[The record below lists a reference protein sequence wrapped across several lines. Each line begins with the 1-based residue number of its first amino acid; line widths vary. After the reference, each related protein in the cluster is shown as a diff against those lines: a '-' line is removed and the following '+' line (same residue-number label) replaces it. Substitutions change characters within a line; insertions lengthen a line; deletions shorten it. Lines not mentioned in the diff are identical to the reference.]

1 MTCQAADGA
10 KKAGALAASLLVAG
24 VSLETA
30 HGTGA
35 CAAWPASAADAYPAQ
50 SRAHCPPPTSFVS
63 SRSPQSANALT
74 FDQLQGL
81 TYLQVKGTGI
91 ANTCPTL
98 DSGSSNVKDLKPGT
112 YKLGKFCMEP
122 TSFTVKEESQVC
134 PSGLACHP
142 VGLAW
147 CTRSLPCAA
156 AHTPFQHPSNTPA
169 CRCPTAL
176 HESQF
181 KGGDAEF
188 VPTKLMTRLTYTLD
202 EASWLGPRDLAAPVP
217 CAGLHAACRTVLAAR
232 RCLWSQL
239 LTRRPDADEWPVQG

>member
-1 MTCQAADGA
+1 MR
-10 KKAGALAASLLVAG
+10 
-24 VSLETA
+24 
-30 HGTGA
+30 
-35 CAAWPASAADAYPAQ
+35 AWPASAAGAYPAQ
-50 SRAHCPPPTSFVS
+50 SRARCPPPHQFCLP
-63 SRSPQSANALT
+63 RSPQSANALT

-142 VGLAW
+142 VGLAG
-147 CTRSLPCAA
+147 CTRCPALRP
-156 AHTPFQHPSNTPA
+156 TPPSNSPA
-169 CRCPTAL
+169 CPRPAAL
-176 HESQF
+176 HTSQF

-202 EASWLGPRDLAAPVP
+202 EASWLDPRDLAAPAP
-217 CAGLHAACRTVLAAR
+217 CAGLHAACHTVLAAR

-239 LTRRPDADEWPVQG
+239 LVRRPDADEWPVQG